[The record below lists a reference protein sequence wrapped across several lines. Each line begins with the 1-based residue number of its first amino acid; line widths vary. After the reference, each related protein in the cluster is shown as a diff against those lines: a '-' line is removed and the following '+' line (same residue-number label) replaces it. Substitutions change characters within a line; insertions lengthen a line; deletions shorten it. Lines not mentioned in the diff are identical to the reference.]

1 MENKNI
7 ILNIGRQIGSGGH
20 IIATQLATCF
30 GYQLYDRE
38 LLNLAAKESGFSE
51 KFFEQN
57 DEKTGFFRTL
67 FHACRSSARTTS
79 IKTTCPKRA
88 YISFKA
94 MRF

>member
-20 IIATQLATCF
+20 IIATKLATCF

-67 FHACRSSARTTS
+67 FHA
-79 IKTTCPKRA
+79 TTCPKRA